1 VSYIV
6 KDAMIDEFQYTVL
19 ELLVRN
25 KSIIDALSK
34 FQDSNSRINR
44 SIVKAVTHCGCIK
57 INAKKQDIPVDASFE
72 EMRDALD
79 THLEGKLCENCRDI
93 IEKDIGRNL
102 FYLASICNTLDLNLY
117 DIIIKELERVKM
129 LGKYNLR

>member
-1 VSYIV
+1 M
-6 KDAMIDEFQYTVL
+6 KDSILDKFQYTVQ

-25 KSIIDALSK
+25 KSILDLATK
-34 FQDSNSRINR
+34 YQDSNARVNR
-44 SIVKAVTHCGCIK
+44 AVVKSVTQCGCIK
-57 INAKKQDIPVDASFE
+57 VHAKKQMFPDDADFE
-72 EMRDALD
+72 EIRNAMK
-79 THLEGKLCENCRDI
+79 THIEGKLCDNCRDF

-117 DIIIKELERVKM
+117 DIIIKEHDRLNL

>member
-1 VSYIV
+1 M
-6 KDAMIDEFQYTVL
+6 KDINDMLVDKFQYLVL

-25 KSIIDALSK
+25 KSILDSITK
-34 FQDSNSRINR
+34 FQDSNARVNR
-44 SIVKAVTHCGCIK
+44 SIVKAVTQCGCLK
-57 INAKKQDIPVDASFE
+57 VDANKQNFPEDGELE
-72 EMRDALD
+72 EIRNAMK
-79 THLEGKLCENCRDI
+79 THLEGNLCDDCRDL

-117 DIIIKELERVKM
+117 DIMIKEYDRLKM

>member
-1 VSYIV
+1 M
-6 KDAMIDEFQYTVL
+6 KDMMVDDFQYVAQ

-25 KSIIDALSK
+25 KSIIDLITK
-34 FQDSNSRINR
+34 FQDSNARVNR
-44 SIVKAVTHCGCIK
+44 SIVKSVTQCGCIR
-57 INAKKQDIPVDASFE
+57 IHAKKQAFPEEGDIE
-72 EMRDALD
+72 EIRNSMK

-102 FYLASICNTLDLNLY
+102 FYLASICNSLDLNLY
-117 DIIIKELERVKM
+117 DIILKENERIKM